1 MTRHILLWL
10 THDVTDGVSHRW
22 PISLIVVFS
31 CIFAALFLA
40 AVMVIAAVRP
50 DDRARRLAER
60 IERYQSRQVPRGA
73 ETILA
78 RVAGRW
84 VSPVLRLGN
93 VEPRLALRLDLAGIG
108 RTPGEWVLAGGCVSV
123 VLALLLTALSGS
135 PVIGAVVGGLAGWL
149 AMRLGLNFRIRRRRA
164 RFSEQLPDLLQ
175 FLAGS
180 LRAGFSLAQGLDA
193 AVQEDT
199 QPAAGE
205 FSRALAESRMGVE
218 IEDALDQVANR
229 MESADLRW
237 TVIAIRI
244 QREVGGNLA
253 EVLGNTVDTM
263 RERAQLRRHVRALS
277 AEGRLSAYILVSLPI
292 MVGGWL
298 FLVRR
303 SYMRPLYT
311 TTVGIVML
319 IIAVGLVVVGSL
331 WMRKLVK
338 VEV

>member
-1 MTRHILLWL
+1 MTRHVLWWL
-10 THDVTDGVSHRW
+10 THGVTNGATHRW
-22 PISLIVVFS
+22 PVSLIVVFG
-31 CIFAALFLA
+31 CIFVALFLA
-40 AVMVIAAVRP
+40 GVLVIAAVRP

-60 IERYQSRQVPRGA
+60 IERYGPRHVPRRA
-73 ETILA
+73 DTILA
-78 RVAGRW
+78 RIAERW
-84 VSPVLRLGN
+84 VSPVLKLGDI
-93 VEPRLALRLDLAGIG
+93 EPRLALRLDLAGIG
-108 RTPGEWVLAGGCVSV
+108 WSPAEWVLAGGCASV
-123 VLALLLTALSGS
+123 VLALVLTALFGS
-135 PVIGAVVGGLAGWL
+135 PVAGAVAGGLAGWL
-149 AMRLGLNFRIRRRRA
+149 AMRFGLNFRIGRRRA
-164 RFSEQLPDLLQ
+164 KFAEQLPDLLQ

-180 LRAGFSLAQGLDA
+180 LRSGFSLAQGLDA

-199 QPAAGE
+199 QPVASE
-205 FSRALAESRMGVE
+205 FSRAVADSRIGVD
-218 IEDALDQVANR
+218 IEDALDQVADR

-292 MVGGWL
+292 FVGGWL

-303 SYMRPLYT
+303 SYVRPLYT
-311 TTVGIVML
+311 STVGIVML
-319 IIAVGLVVVGSL
+319 IFAVGLIVAGSL

>member
-1 MTRHILLWL
+1 MTRHIPLWL
-10 THDVTDGVSHRW
+10 THGVTDGVSHRW

-244 QREVGGNLA
+244 QREVGGNLS
-253 EVLGNTVDTM
+253 ELLMTVAQTM
-263 RERAQLRRHVRALS
+263 TQRERLRRDVQTLT
-277 AEGRLSAYILVSLPI
+277 AEGRVSAYVLGILPI
-292 MVGGWL
+292 GLGFAMLALNPAYMDPL
-298 FLVRR
+298 FDTGLGNF
-303 SYMRPLYT
+303 L
-311 TTVGIVML
+311 L
-319 IIAVGLVVVGSL
+319 ISGVLMMIIGFV
-331 WMRKLVK
+331 WMNKLVK
-338 VEV
+338 VEI

>member
-1 MTRHILLWL
+1 MTRHIPLWL
-10 THDVTDGVSHRW
+10 THGVTDGVSHRW

-180 LRAGFSLAQGLDA
+180 LRAGFSLAQGW
-193 AVQEDT
+193 T
-199 QPAAGE
+199 RRCRRIPSRRPASSPAHWRNPAWE
-205 FSRALAESRMGVE
+205 SKSRMRSTRSRTGWS
-218 IEDALDQVANR
+218 QP
-229 MESADLRW
+229 
-237 TVIAIRI
+237 TC
-244 QREVGGNLA
+244 GG
-253 EVLGNTVDTM
+253 
-263 RERAQLRRHVRALS
+263 R
-277 AEGRLSAYILVSLPI
+277 
-292 MVGGWL
+292 
-298 FLVRR
+298 
-303 SYMRPLYT
+303 
-311 TTVGIVML
+311 
-319 IIAVGLVVVGSL
+319 
-331 WMRKLVK
+331 
-338 VEV
+338 